1 MTTKLTNEETIM
13 VLESRIRRVEA
24 ELAHE
29 KIQSATW
36 SDAFRR
42 ERLAKDAARN
52 DASQMYDA
60 LLAVRESLERRSP
73 NNGRDDKIL
82 ERIYPAIDAHA
93 TTDPSV
99 PHTAELETALR
110 WLAEMSGYAAQ
121 HIDENWY
128 QRNGIDLRNA
138 IDQANALLATLERER
153 TVQKE
158 VVEQ

>member
-82 ERIYPAIDAHA
+82 ERIYPVIDAHA
-93 TTDPSV
+93 TAYP
-99 PHTAELETALR
+99 P
-110 WLAEMSGYAAQ
+110 
-121 HIDENWY
+121 
-128 QRNGIDLRNA
+128 
-138 IDQANALLATLERER
+138 
-153 TVQKE
+153 K
-158 VVEQ
+158 VVTG